1 VANQLL
7 THFNLKGGVSKMLTY
22 KQDQPTKFMRE
33 KRMIAGSIK
42 AIMILTLAALLISAS
57 PAGVLSAQ
65 TGKSERMQLTVAE
78 AIRWIGYLPFYV
90 AQTKGFFEDENLG
103 IKLITAGGRAL
114 AVQAVIAG
122 EADISCQDPA
132 GPTQAYKKGANIRI
146 FLPLINRN
154 LIYMVGP
161 KDTPTEGGL
170 DLRGLT
176 IAMATPPSSPYNVLC
191 DLLREKGYE
200 EVDRSTWR
208 PKGSTN
214 KEEWIYFVFVSFFQE
229 LPPVD
234 AGRAD
239 AAVVLIPYESIGIHD
254 LGLKILYSWAESGPF
269 ALTVFDAMLD
279 NLKEKK
285 EAFQRFSNAM
295 VRAYRWMH
303 KNPDET
309 KQIAKKWF
317 PDMNPA
323 VVEDSAER
331 MLKEG
336 GVPESGIVPRDGYQ
350 ANIFGLADRAGDP
363 GARVPYDEVVVLEFG
378 EFANQAGEK

>member
-1 VANQLL
+1 
-7 THFNLKGGVSKMLTY
+7 
-22 KQDQPTKFMRE
+22 
-33 KRMIAGSIK
+33 
-42 AIMILTLAALLISAS
+42 
-57 PAGVLSAQ
+57 
-65 TGKSERMQLTVAE
+65 
-78 AIRWIGYLPFYV
+78 
-90 AQTKGFFEDENLG
+90 
-103 IKLITAGGRAL
+103 
-114 AVQAVIAG
+114 
-122 EADISCQDPA
+122 
-132 GPTQAYKKGANIRI
+132 
-146 FLPLINRN
+146 
-154 LIYMVGP
+154 MVGP
-161 KDTPTEGGL
+161 KDTQTEGGF

-176 IAMATPPSSPYNVLC
+176 IAVATPPSSPYNVLC

-208 PKGSTN
+208 PKGSKN
-214 KEEWIYFVFVSFFQE
+214 KKEWIYFVFVSFFQE

-269 ALTVFDAMLD
+269 ALTIFDAMLD

-295 VRAYRWMH
+295 VRAYRWMR

-336 GVPESGIVPRDGYQ
+336 GVPEGGIVPRDGYQ

-378 EFANQAGEK
+378 ELANKAGEK